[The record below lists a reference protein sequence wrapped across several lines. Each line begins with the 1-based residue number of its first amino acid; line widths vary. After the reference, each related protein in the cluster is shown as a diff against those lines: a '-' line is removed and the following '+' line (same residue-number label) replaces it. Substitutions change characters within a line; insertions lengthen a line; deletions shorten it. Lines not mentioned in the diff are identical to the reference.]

1 MDLKIPSFSRLAPC
15 GTQFPACSCDICV
28 SEVTP
33 IIWQRGVSFLNITI
47 NTIFFMSAGQVERT
61 SNSFFVA
68 ANCQKCCKKSHLLNC
83 RLSKSSC
90 QLIWPAEHVINPC
103 QAASKWEGDLRYDP
117 RGTHQRA
124 RRYFGMLTLDCKK
137 KTVSHAAKSI
147 SSGKQVGPWKQ
158 NRPPVVLPSVDFTH
172 LSDTNVSACF
182 ALPVYRSPVAAIAG
196 LSNQSSYYLN
206 L

>member
-1 MDLKIPSFSRLAPC
+1 MC
-15 GTQFPACSCDICV
+15 YTV
-28 SEVTP
+28 SGLQLWYLHEWSDPNNLTEGGL
-33 IIWQRGVSFLNITI
+33 ILEYHHKYH
-47 NTIFFMSAGQVERT
+47 FFMSAGQVERT

-68 ANCQKCCKKSHLLNC
+68 ANCQKRCKKSHLLNC

-117 RGTHQRA
+117 WGTHQRA

-137 KTVSHAAKSI
+137 KTVSHAVKSI
-147 SSGKQVGPWKQ
+147 RSGKQVGPWKQ
-158 NRPPVVLPSVDFTH
+158 NRSPVVLPSVDFTH

-182 ALPVYRSPVAAIAG
+182 ADL
-196 LSNQSSYYLN
+196 L
-206 L
+206 